1 MRALRA
7 AVGDQPGLPPYPG
20 DYGPF
25 VRAFAGHVAEVAPG
39 LGVQLE
45 DWGVRFTG
53 EQAARDLPA
62 MEVGTRGREDNSGNG
77 ILGERGQG
85 QSSCMGRVVLW

>member
-25 VRAFAGHVAEVAPG
+25 VRAFAGHVSEVAPG

-62 MEVGTRGREDNSGNG
+62 MEVGALGGRTKEGG
-77 ILGERGQG
+77 FTGG
-85 QSSCMGRVVLW
+85 MGARKVV